1 MKSLRKSLNGHKDS
15 VRNHISTPLP
25 LPSVSKPNTAVLPPQ
40 KVIKATAEYRSQAPQ
55 ELSFKKGDFFY
66 VIRDV
71 NEQGSW
77 YEAHNPVSGARGLVP
92 RALFEEFNKTSSTRH
107 SQSISLGSPTLSS
120 PNLSPTNAGVPPQH
134 LKGPKSQVFYA
145 IVLHDFEAERADEL
159 DAKRGDAITVVA
171 QSNREWFVAKP
182 IGKLGRP
189 GLIPV
194 SFVEIHDPT
203 TGEVIPDVE
212 SLMDRGD
219 LPRVEDWKRAM
230 LNYKQNSIA
239 LGVLDSPNRSSM
251 PTSPYQQSMP
261 SPLIPSPLSP
271 SAEPAIT
278 VEGPSPN
285 NKQAHSPTNG
295 SVRTSTP
302 DCLPDGILLF
312 AEAVSFHY
320 EMEEYWFRVNAVFQ
334 PYPAPGADLP
344 PAKQL
349 ILFRVYND
357 FYDFQVSLL
366 NSFQREAGRDSA
378 HPRILPFMPGPAQSV
393 NDALTATRRGELDE
407 YLHALCDLNKAGAK
421 YILESRAV
429 REFLALK
436 PGDVENDTDP
446 RVEEIEALFADEG
459 ANGYDTEVPG
469 TLGKLKLEDEEGSDY
484 GEDEGYAPSP
494 QRRTYDRH
502 PYTRPEDERRPSDG
516 SLRLQAHSQNH
527 NRNGSTSSFHRTP
540 SPYSPN
546 SRSNSPIPDRD
557 SDPYSPHQSYHPSRL
572 SGQGQGAA
580 GRVQLTHNASSPSIS
595 SVRSA
600 APSTTSTGRSRS
612 QSNANNPPIS
622 AANPQTAFVKIKI
635 FDRVADD
642 LIAIRVHPRVTHSE
656 LMEKVQ
662 ARLGSDVSNLR
673 YRDSVNNTFISLDS
687 DSQLRQWMDGT
698 DKHVLYA
705 D

>member
-15 VRNHISTPLP
+15 VRNHISTPMP
-25 LPSVSKPNTAVLPPQ
+25 LPSVSKPNVAILPPQ

-66 VIRDV
+66 VLRDV
-71 NEQGSW
+71 DDQGSW

-92 RALFEEFNKTSSTRH
+92 RALFEEFNKSSSTRN
-107 SQSISLGSPTLSS
+107 SQSVSLGSAPFGS
-120 PNLSPTNAGVPPQH
+120 PNLSPTNAGVPPQQ

-182 IGKLGRP
+182 IGRLGRP

-230 LNYKQNSIA
+230 LNYKQNSIT
-239 LGVLDSPNRSSM
+239 LGVIDSPTNRSSM
-251 PTSPYQQSMP
+251 PTSPYQQSMS
-261 SPLIPSPLSP
+261 SPLTPSPLSP
-271 SAEPAIT
+271 SAEPIIAI
-278 VEGPSPN
+278 EGPSPKT
-285 NKQAHSPTNG
+285 KQAHSPTDG
-295 SVRTSTP
+295 SRTSTP
-302 DCLPDGILLF
+302 DCLPEGILLF

-357 FYDFQVSLL
+357 FYDFQVALL
-366 NSFQREAGRDSA
+366 NHFPREAGRESS
-378 HPRILPFMPGPAQSV
+378 HSRMLPYMPGPAQHV
-393 NDALTATRRGELDE
+393 NDALTAIRRGELDE
-407 YLHALCDLNKAGAK
+407 YLHALCNLNKSGAK
-421 YILESRAV
+421 YILESRVV

-436 PGDVENDTDP
+436 PGDVENETDP

-459 ANGYDTEVPG
+459 ANGYDNEVRD
-469 TLGKLKLEDEEGSDY
+469 TLGKLKLDEERSEGSEY

-516 SLRLQAHSQNH
+516 SLRLQAHSQKH
-527 NRNGSTSSFHRTP
+527 NRNGSTSSLQRTP

-546 SRSNSPIPDRD
+546 SRTNSPLPDEY
-557 SDPYSPHQSYHPSRL
+557 SPYSHQPPSRL
-572 SGQGQGAA
+572 SGQS
-580 GRVQLTHNASSPSIS
+580 RVVPTHNASSPSIS

-600 APSTTSTGRSRS
+600 APSTGRSRS
-612 QSNANNPPIS
+612 HSNANTPSIS

-662 ARLGSDVSNLR
+662 SRLGSEVSNLR
-673 YRDSVNNTFISLDS
+673 YRDSVNNTFITLDN
-687 DSQLRQWMDGT
+687 DSQLRMWMDGT